1 MAAKDNNSLT
11 NGFTASNGS
20 IAQSTG
26 TASMSTLRQRPLGR
40 ASTFADPQSPR
51 RSSNLSES
59 VDDARQS
66 IRSSTDDLLRPRV
79 QRAGLETS
87 KEPSHWHSA
96 PLALALFPAL
106 GGLLFK
112 NGSGVVT
119 DLTLLGIAAVF
130 LNWSVTLPW

>member
-1 MAAKDNNSLT
+1 MATKDNHSLT

-26 TASMSTLRQRPLGR
+26 RASMSPLRQRPLGR

-59 VDDARQS
+59 VDDAKQS

-79 QRAGLETS
+79 QKAGLETS
-87 KEPSHWHSA
+87 KESSHWHSA
-96 PLALALFPAL
+96 PLGLALFPAL

-112 NGSGVVT
+112 NGSAVVT

-130 LNWSVTLPW
+130 LNWSVRLPW